1 MVHDDHELVKKA
13 QGSRTN
19 TVLAALS
26 AGGIAT
32 GAGLWVTDLQGLAD
46 IVWAATT
53 TAALIPLFVTVV
65 RELLRGRAGVDLIA
79 LAAMGSAV
87 ILGEYVAG
95 AVVALML
102 SGGGALEDHA
112 GNVARRALTGLAD
125 RAPRSA
131 HRRSGDRLQTVPV
144 AQVEPGDLLLVKPG
158 EIVPV
163 DGIVESGVAV
173 LDESALTGEPRPVER
188 PVGDLVRSGVVNAGG
203 PLDMRAAAR
212 AEASTYAAL
221 IRLVEEAHSQ
231 KAPFVRMADRFATL
245 FVPFSFVV
253 AGVAWLISGDPV
265 RALAVLVVATPCP
278 LILAAPVAI
287 VAGISRAAK
296 RGVIVKGGAALE
308 GLARARILLLDKT
321 GTITAGSS
329 EVNDVIQLGPF
340 TPLEILRL
348 AASVDQV
355 SPHVLASAIV
365 KSARERGL
373 TLAFPTDTKEELGRG
388 IRGRV
393 DGMDV
398 AVGKAG
404 LADTSPAP
412 HSIRRIRRRSALE
425 GSSTVFVAVN
435 GVLVG
440 AIILS
445 DPVRADSPRTL
456 KALRAAGIRKIV
468 MVTGDQAGVAETVG
482 MVVGADLVLAER
494 TPADKVDSVLAAR
507 AEGPTMMVGDGI
519 NDAPA
524 LAAADV
530 GVAMGGRGATA
541 SSEAADVV
549 LVADRLDGIAAA
561 IRIARRSRTIAL
573 QSVVAGM
580 ALSAIGMGFAAA
592 GMLVPVAGAMAQ
604 EVIDVAVILN
614 ALRALRERRRP
625 TVLAPSRIGGQMRLD
640 HRRMLPDVDRLR
652 KAADHLDSL
661 DSRHLFDELR
671 AVRSFLEDVVLPHEK
686 EEDAVL
692 YPIVAQLIGGRDPTA
707 TMSREH
713 LEIRHLVRLYG
724 SIVDD
729 IPAVGPDEEDL
740 RDLRRAL
747 YSLHAILRLHIA
759 QEEEAYLTLLEDS
772 VSPDAAHLITD
783 YRPPTVGSY
792 GPRRRKT
799 V

>member
-13 QGSRTN
+13 PVSSRTN
-19 TVLAALS
+19 MILAVLS
-26 AGGIAT
+26 ACGIAV
-32 GAGLWVTDLQGLAD
+32 GGGLWVADLHGIAD
-46 IVWAATT
+46 LVWAATT
-53 TAALIPLFVTVV
+53 ATALIPLFVTVV
-65 RELLRGRAGVDLIA
+65 RELMRGRAGVDLIA

-87 ILGEYVAG
+87 LLGEYLAG

-112 GNVARRALTGLAD
+112 GNLARRALTGLAE

-131 HRRSGDRLQTVPV
+131 HRNSGGGLQTVPV

-173 LDESALTGEPRPVER
+173 LDESALTGEARPVER

-203 PLDMRAAAR
+203 PLDLRAAAR

-231 KAPFVRMADRFATL
+231 KAPFVRMADRFAAL

-253 AGVAWLISGDPV
+253 AGVAWLMSGDPV
-265 RALAVLVVATPCP
+265 RGLAVLVVATPCP

-321 GTITAGSS
+321 GTITTGSS
-329 EVNDVIQLGPF
+329 EVGDIIPLGPY

-348 AASVDQV
+348 AASLDQV

-365 KSARERGL
+365 RSARERGV
-373 TLAFPTDTKEELGRG
+373 TLSFPADTKEELGTG

-393 DGMDV
+393 DGLDV
-398 AVGKAG
+398 AVGKAS
-404 LADTSPAP
+404 LADGPSAN
-412 HSIRRIRRRSALE
+412 SAIRRIRRRAALE

-435 GVLVG
+435 GVLAG
-440 AIILS
+440 AIILN
-445 DPVRADSPRTL
+445 DPVRAHSPRTL
-456 KALRAAGIRKIV
+456 KELRAAGIRKIV
-468 MVTGDQAGVAETVG
+468 MITGDQAGVAETVG

-507 AEGPTMMVGDGI
+507 AEGPTVMVGDGI

-530 GVAMGGRGATA
+530 GVAMGARGATA
-541 SSEAADVV
+541 SSEVADVV
-549 LVADRLDGIAAA
+549 LVTDRLDGVAAA

-614 ALRALRERRRP
+614 ALRALRARRGLPHASRGFRQP
-625 TVLAPSRIGGQMRLD
+625 GRGPS
-640 HRRMLPDVDRLR
+640 VDRRSAPDRRVLR
-652 KAADHLDSL
+652 H
-661 DSRHLFDELR
+661 
-671 AVRSFLEDVVLPHEK
+671 
-686 EEDAVL
+686 
-692 YPIVAQLIGGRDPTA
+692 
-707 TMSREH
+707 
-713 LEIRHLVRLYG
+713 
-724 SIVDD
+724 
-729 IPAVGPDEEDL
+729 
-740 RDLRRAL
+740 
-747 YSLHAILRLHIA
+747 
-759 QEEEAYLTLLEDS
+759 
-772 VSPDAAHLITD
+772 
-783 YRPPTVGSY
+783 
-792 GPRRRKT
+792 
-799 V
+799 